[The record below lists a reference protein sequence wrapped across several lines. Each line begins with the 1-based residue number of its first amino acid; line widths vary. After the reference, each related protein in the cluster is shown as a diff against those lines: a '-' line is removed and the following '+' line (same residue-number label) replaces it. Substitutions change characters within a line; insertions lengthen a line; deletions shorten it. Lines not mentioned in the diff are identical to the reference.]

1 MNCNNVVM
9 EKEVNELSNIDLTN
23 TQQKALSTINR
34 QLNFVKNFIDIE
46 GEKLLQIYSTKPVFG
61 L

>member
-23 TQQKALSTINR
+23 MQQKALSAINR
-34 QLNFVKNFIDIE
+34 QNFVKNFIDIE
-46 GEKLLQIYSTKPVFG
+46 GE
-61 L
+61 

>member
-23 TQQKALSTINR
+23 MQQKALSTINR
-34 QLNFVKNFIDIE
+34 QNFVKNFIDI
-46 GEKLLQIYSTKPVFG
+46 Y
-61 L
+61 

>member
-23 TQQKALSTINR
+23 MQQKALSTINR
-34 QLNFVKNFIDIE
+34 QNFFKNFIDIE
-46 GEKLLQIYSTKPVFG
+46 GE
-61 L
+61 

>member
-9 EKEVNELSNIDLTN
+9 EKEVNELSNIELTN
-23 TQQKALSTINR
+23 MQQKALSTINR

-46 GEKLLQIYSTKPVFG
+46 GE
-61 L
+61 

>member
-23 TQQKALSTINR
+23 MQQKALSTKFSQEFDR
-34 QLNFVKNFIDIE
+34 
-46 GEKLLQIYSTKPVFG
+46 YY
-61 L
+61 

>member
-23 TQQKALSTINR
+23 MQQKALSTINR
-34 QLNFVKNFIDIE
+34 QHFVKNFIDIE
-46 GEKLLQIYSTKPVFG
+46 GE
-61 L
+61 

>member
-23 TQQKALSTINR
+23 MQQKTLSTIR
-34 QLNFVKNFIDIE
+34 QNFVKNFIDIE
-46 GEKLLQIYSTKPVFG
+46 GE
-61 L
+61 